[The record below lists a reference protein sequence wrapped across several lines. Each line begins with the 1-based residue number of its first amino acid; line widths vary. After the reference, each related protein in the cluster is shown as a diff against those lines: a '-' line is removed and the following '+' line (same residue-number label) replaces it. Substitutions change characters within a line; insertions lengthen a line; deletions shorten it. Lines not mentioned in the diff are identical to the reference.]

1 MGLGRDRHS
10 VHDLGRGQ
18 LGALERP
25 TYRGLSGGGALAPLV
40 FALASFAMVA
50 VWRGDFEAA
59 TALIAE
65 SAALKDVTG
74 IRMHAPGELML
85 AAYQGDRRKRRR

>member
-1 MGLGRDRHS
+1 MSARHIE
-10 VHDLGRGQ
+10 VCR
-18 LGALERP
+18 AA
-25 TYRGLSGGGALAPLV
+25 GALAPLV
-40 FALASFAMVA
+40 FAFASFAMVA

-85 AAYQGDRRKRRR
+85 AAYEGRSEEASPLI